1 MIHLLCCCS
10 HYGSTASVV
19 SRLTVIIAVTVCI
32 TIMVQKMCRF
42 MPGAGYSPAS
52 ASNKKTTVLPMT
64 KGACKYVNPSGTPKN
79 ATAMVRITRLTRTAT
94 MIVSGPTQTSLRSA
108 KPFREVGRVVVD
120 AISFSFQTSQ
130 TFTAFVDLL

>member
-1 MIHLLCCCS
+1 MKA
-10 HYGSTASVV
+10 T
-19 SRLTVIIAVTVCI
+19 
-32 TIMVQKMCRF
+32 
-42 MPGAGYSPAS
+42 S

-130 TFTAFVDLL
+130 TFTAFVPPLTSDLVHCLGEECTYDLICLVTRITMTTSFG